1 MPSDT
6 FLRLSEEK
14 RTKLIEASF
23 NEFGTYNFNEASINR
38 IIKTA
43 GIPRGS
49 FYMYFEDKKDLYFYL
64 LERHGKIL
72 EETMMEALIKN
83 DGDIFK
89 MFYDTISNCY
99 KAFKNT
105 NINFFKK
112 SLENITIMEES
123 KRTFGFR
130 DKRLLKKLIPNINLE
145 KLTDTAKR
153 HLELIFA
160 INMHLLMIAL
170 FKLLKEDI
178 LNQDILNDYYA
189 QLEILKYGCLKEE
202 EKEC

>member
-1 MPSDT
+1 MMVIYLKC
-6 FLRLSEEK
+6 FMILSVTV
-14 RTKLIEASF
+14 TKLLKIPI
-23 NEFGTYNFNEASINR
+23 SISLKSHLK
-38 IIKTA
+38 I
-43 GIPRGS
+43 S
-49 FYMYFEDKKDLYFYL
+49 L
-64 LERHGKIL
+64 LW
-72 EETMMEALIKN
+72 
-83 DGDIFK
+83 
-89 MFYDTISNCY
+89 
-99 KAFKNT
+99 
-105 NINFFKK
+105 K
-112 SLENITIMEES
+112 SQKEPLV
-123 KRTFGFR
+123 F
-130 DKRLLKKLIPNINLE
+130 DINLE